1 MRFNFW
7 GKRLSKRERQ
17 SVEGIRIRQ
26 GVLGFSEKIVP
37 RITGGQEKL
46 GTNVLRLYVERKK
59 SRNEL
64 SETDLIPSKINGI
77 ETDVVEVGEIK
88 ATTTPLPPGG
98 GLPDFRKAYQGYL
111 WSGSSI
117 GHKDVTAGT
126 MGRIVMMGDLPLI
139 LSNNHVLADVTFAG
153 VPGAKVGDVIYQ
165 PGPHDII
172 TETDDLPNDFYLAGY
187 LHEWAPLNRSDNLV
201 DAALAIPTRPWYG
214 YNQIG
219 ISGTGAITEIKKVVV
234 GDRVKKS
241 GRTTG
246 VTTMQVLDTN
256 ANINIDFGAKGII
269 AFRDQLMFSGTDG
282 KAGSAGG
289 DSGSLIVWI
298 DSAGRGWN
306 VGLLFAASPTI
317 TLANKMSNVVKAF
330 SQLLSLDVPSSGEPP
345 DVTTPPPTE
354 KTIYLGSRIY
364 REVEVVAPAVA
375 MKESRLSLSVP
386 IKVETDETISI
397 DGQLF
402 DAETGLGIPNR
413 TVDLGTQLVIT
424 DDGGVFSATL
434 PGLSNPGVRIV
445 RATFRGDDTDGG

>member
-1 MRFNFW
+1 MRLNFW
-7 GKRLSKRERQ
+7 GKRLSKREKQ
-17 SVEGIRIRQ
+17 SVEELRIRQ

-37 RITGGQEKL
+37 RITGGQEKP
-46 GTNVLRLYVERKK
+46 GTQVLRLYVERKK
-59 SRNEL
+59 SRDEI
-64 SETDLIPSKINGI
+64 SEADLIPSKVNGI

-111 WSGSSI
+111 WSGSSV

-126 MGRIVMMGDLPLI
+126 MGRMVMMGDLPLI

-172 TETDDLPNDFYLAGY
+172 TETDDVPNDFYLAGY
-187 LHEWAPLNRSDNLV
+187 LHEWVPLNRSDNLV

-219 ISGTGAITEIKKVVV
+219 ITGTNNITEIKKVVV

-256 ANINIDFGAKGII
+256 ANINIDFGVKGVI
-269 AFRDQLMFSGTDG
+269 AFQDQLMFSGTDG

-298 DSAGRGWN
+298 DSEGRGWN

-330 SQLLSLDVPSSGEPP
+330 TQPLSLDVPGVGDPP
-345 DVTTPPPTE
+345 DITTPPPPE
-354 KTIYLGSRIY
+354 KTLYLGSSALVN
-364 REVEVVAPAVA
+364 VEVVAPAVT
-375 MKESRLSLSVP
+375 MKESRFSLVVP
-386 IKVETDETISI
+386 GKVEINESI
-397 DGQLF
+397 PVRGKLYDVDTEL
-402 DAETGLGIPNR
+402 GLPNR
-413 TVDLGTQLVIT
+413 TVDLGTQFVIT
-424 DDGGVFSATL
+424 SDSGEFSATL
-434 PGLSNPGVRIV
+434 SGLPNLGIRVV